1 MKRIGYIHR
10 YSSLEKKGILVYG
23 YNSGP
28 SWNSPSP
35 ILFSNEQC
43 VTVVKT
49 GCLVF
54 FDIDEKNIVSNIQ
67 QASIFN
73 FDEELLQE
81 LVSVFDS
88 NDWYESRKITQIRY
102 QNIYELEEFYE
113 YEQPSLETEED
124 VNHEESNCNKL
135 NSIGDV
141 DLDEIDIENDEEL
154 FDELNWDFDDI
165 FDDDENFTPTGEYRK
180 ITIPTLVEEEY
191 SLFGKPFR
199 SKQTSWWKTDTRE
212 NQHIYIDL
220 LDPIFWIRPIPK
232 SRKNYFGKNSEE
244 CIKLFQLL
252 VLKERY
258 SHECYLR
265 NARFHRNDNLWKLD
279 LGTQRSLHPE
289 LFVNDCVCR
298 NWTILLERLPDEEV
312 KKVYNKCTLLQPI
325 LPIDFCKQNIDILS
339 EEYGFP
345 SIEIANLFLTQK
357 IHNVKTATE
366 FCHLKKLLRVYKNC
380 GTKHLPEEG
389 VPFCALG
396 KDRLNILT
404 RIIGRRYSTVNQNI
418 KFQILQANPDFDFDK
433 MDDKDKELTLNI
445 GRFFDIVREFTESD
459 CLCFF
464 NTKDLISMY
473 ENLPKRISSLFDGYV
488 SNVFKNK
495 IKQSIE
501 EQELSPYNL
510 HALIETFSQW
520 INAEFISENSELLQ
534 GKYSNNISVEDLK
547 DAYKYQY
554 IPENIFI
561 HKYIEISKNY
571 TPNQQLKELTDH
583 WGFTIPDDIQLFILR
598 SKLAELD
605 LSNVVQPYRNS
616 DYICYE
622 YTDIHTIYDFLQWT
636 KEKSKYRDSDVSR
649 NVYRIIQNDLLS
661 QISSDD
667 CWYLFE
673 RELLYTPGEHKVKEI
688 LSEAYSKLNFKATY
702 LTRDCFQSQIAKDV
716 IHFLDSKLIIKTI
729 DILNQEYRETIS
741 DSIAGFGKVY
751 LWSLNPNAN
760 VDLNELRIYF
770 KELPVDVQKRIF
782 RFLFKLT
789 YQNQLDIDILQF
801 FTEISETQVLHDIEK
816 TENDKSCWIFN
827 DVGNIYAGIYVLI
840 IILKS
845 KLKSPNLPIKYST
858 LKPALTMFAGGK
870 VAVFRALRDFFEECR
885 GWLLLSNESQDTEYF
900 SRNGYVDIVNDSPCN
915 GYRYKVCFYDTPLDF
930 YGKEVEYLN
939 DTDIRTA
946 EAVLKKNF
954 NYLHYGDGIANKEGY
969 LIHEKDEIKLK
980 EYVTQY
986 DIDDKCGLF
995 NDIFGFGKDQGYGL
1009 PEHTNYPTRYK
1020 ENETYICSCGL
1031 YKDVDS
1037 SYGIPYRWCMKSPCT
1052 RRFNFLNS
1060 DSDWDKYK
1068 FADFLWILTKG
1079 EINRDLLWQINY
1091 EVSSFLNKI
1100 IKLSSEQNEHIEDI
1114 ESSLPKEND
1123 EVGTWSSNMCIFT
1136 SESCGNYNEDY
1147 EEEEYGYDYE
1157 EEYRGE
1163 DTYNCYSGSWAQDV
1177 EWYSDDDIDTI
1188 FDGDPDAYW
1197 NID

>member
-1 MKRIGYIHR
+1 MVKKIGYIHK
-10 YSSLEKKGILVYG
+10 YSPSEKKGILVYG
-23 YNSGP
+23 YNNGS
-28 SWNSPSP
+28 SWKSPSP
-35 ILFSNEQC
+35 ILFSKEQC
-43 VTVVKT
+43 VTAVKT
-49 GCLVF
+49 GCLVYF
-54 FDIDEKNIVSNIQ
+54 KIDENNHVSDIQ

-73 FDEELLQE
+73 FDKELIHE

-88 NDWYESRKITQIRY
+88 KDWYESSKYVRIRY

-113 YEQPSLETEED
+113 YEEPSHKTEED
-124 VNHEESNCNKL
+124 
-135 NSIGDV
+135 
-141 DLDEIDIENDEEL
+141 EEL
-154 FDELNWDFDDI
+154 VDELDWDFDDI
-165 FDDDENFTPTGEYRK
+165 FDDDENITSTGEYRK
-180 ITIPTLVEEEY
+180 ITIPTLIEEEY

-199 SKQTSWWKTDTRE
+199 SKQTSWWETDTRE
-212 NQHIYIDL
+212 NQYIYIDL
-220 LDPIFWIRPIPK
+220 LDPNFWIRPIPK
-232 SRKNYFGKNSEE
+232 SRKNYFGKNCEE
-244 CIKLFQLL
+244 FIELFQLL
-252 VLKERY
+252 VLKERC
-258 SHECYLR
+258 SHEDYLR
-265 NARFHRNDNLWKLD
+265 NARFHRNDHLWKLD

-298 NWTILLERLPDEEV
+298 NWTILLERLPYEEI
-312 KKVYNKCTLLQPI
+312 KKVYNKSTLLQPI
-325 LPIDFCKQNIDILS
+325 LPIDFCKQNIEILS

-357 IHNVKTATE
+357 IRNVKTATE
-366 FCHLKKLLRVYKNC
+366 FCHIKKRLRVYKNC
-380 GTKHLPEEG
+380 GSKHLPEEG

-396 KDRLNILT
+396 KDRLNVLT
-404 RIIGRRYSTVNQNI
+404 RNIGRRYSVVHQNV
-418 KFQILQANPDFDFDK
+418 KFQILQANPSFDFDK
-433 MDDKDKELTLNI
+433 MIDDEDKELILNI
-445 GRFFDIVREFTESD
+445 GRFFDIVREFTGSD
-459 CLCFF
+459 RLCFF
-464 NTKDLISMY
+464 DTKGLISIY
-473 ENLPKRISSLFDGYV
+473 ENLPKQISSLFDGYL
-488 SNVFKNK
+488 SKVFKDK
-495 IKQSIE
+495 LKQSIE
-501 EQELSPYNL
+501 EQDLSPYRL
-510 HALIETFSQW
+510 HAFIDTLSNW
-520 INAEFISENSELLQ
+520 IDEEFVSENSELLQ
-534 GKYSNNISVEDLK
+534 RKYSNDISIEDLK
-547 DAYKYQY
+547 VAYEYQY
-554 IPENIFI
+554 IPENIFKN
-561 HKYIEISKNY
+561 KYLELTKNY

-583 WGFTIPDDIQLFILR
+583 WGYTIPDDIQIFILR

-622 YTDIHTIYDFLQWT
+622 YTDIHTIYDFLQWI
-636 KEKSKYRDSDVSR
+636 KERSKYRDSDVSR
-649 NVYRIIQNDLLS
+649 NVYRIIQDDLLS
-661 QISSDD
+661 QISPDD

-688 LSEAYSKLNFKATY
+688 LSEAYSKLNFKAAY

-716 IHFLDSKLIIKTI
+716 IHFLDSKLIIKTL
-729 DILNQEYRETIS
+729 DILNQEYRETIT

-770 KELPVDVQKRIF
+770 KELPADVQKRIF
-782 RFLFKLT
+782 RFLFKVT
-789 YQNQLDIDILQF
+789 NQNQLDIDILQF
-801 FTEISETQVLHDIEK
+801 FTEISETQVLHGVEETEK
-816 TENDKSCWIFN
+816 DKFCWIFN
-827 DVGNIYAGIYVLI
+827 DVGNICAGIYVLI

-845 KLKSPNLPIKYST
+845 KLKSPNLPIKYSM
-858 LKPALTMFAGGK
+858 LKPALTMFAGGE
-870 VAVFRALRDFFEECR
+870 VAVFRALKDFFEECR
-885 GWLLLSNESQDTEYF
+885 GWLLLSNESRNIEYF
-900 SRNGYVDIVNDSPCN
+900 SRNGYVDIVNDPPCN
-915 GYRYKVCFYDTPLDF
+915 GYRYKVCFYDSPLDF
-930 YGKEVEYLN
+930 YGKEVEYLD

-954 NYLHYGDGIANKEGY
+954 NYLHKGDGIADEEGY

-995 NDIFGFGKDQGYGL
+995 DDIFGFGEDQGYGL

-1060 DSDWDKYK
+1060 DSDWEKYK

-1079 EINRDLLWQINY
+1079 GINRDLLWQINY

-1100 IKLSSEQNEHIEDI
+1100 IKLSSEQKEDI

-1123 EVGTWSSNMCIFT
+1123 EVGIWSSDMSIFT
-1136 SESCGNYNEDY
+1136 SESCDNHNDDSDD
-1147 EEEEYGYDYE
+1147 EEYDYDYE
-1157 EEYRGE
+1157 DEYRCE
-1163 DTYNCYSGSWAQDV
+1163 DTYDRYSGSWAQDV
-1177 EWYSDDDIDTI
+1177 EGYSDDDIDTI